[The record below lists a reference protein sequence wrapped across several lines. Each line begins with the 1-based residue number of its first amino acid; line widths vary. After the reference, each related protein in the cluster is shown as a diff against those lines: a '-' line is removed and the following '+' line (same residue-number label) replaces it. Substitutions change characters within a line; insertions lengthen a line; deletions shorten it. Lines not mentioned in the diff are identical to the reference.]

1 MTDEQIWQAPGQSAA
16 AAAPHWGGYAPP
28 PGGPAWTPPPKPG
41 LVPLRP
47 LGFGTLLF
55 APFQVLR
62 RNPKATFGSALII
75 VGAFSFLTFVVTGLA
90 SWLAFSRIDSASSD
104 DEAVVTA
111 GSIAFIVLSV
121 LVSLAVSLVG
131 SAFLQGLVVLEAAR
145 ATLGEKLTLG
155 QVWRATLPRLWALT
169 RWILLISGAIT
180 VPLVL
185 VTGGVVALI
194 VLGGT
199 VGLVVGIVVAVAAFL
214 LLVVAG
220 AWLGTKL
227 SIVPSVIVLEN
238 SSVRVAI
245 VRSWRLT
252 DGFFWRTLGAEFLV
266 ATILGFATQI
276 VSAPISFLLPMVG
289 FIVDPNSTGAGI
301 GVLIALYVLSI
312 AVSVVLGA
320 VTSVVQSA
328 LVALIYIDL
337 RMRKEGLDLDL
348 ARFVEDRQAGRAT
361 VSDPYSVQRFS
372 GPSPA

>member
-1 MTDEQIWQAPGQSAA
+1 M
-16 AAAPHWGGYAPP
+16 
-28 PGGPAWTPPPKPG
+28 
-41 LVPLRP
+41 PLRP

-121 LVSLAVSLVG
+121 LISLAVSLVG

-289 FIVDPNSTGAGI
+289 FIVDPNGTGAGI

>member
-1 MTDEQIWQAPGQSAA
+1 MTDEQIWQAPGQSGAA
-16 AAAPHWGGYAPP
+16 TPQWGGYAPP

-47 LGFGTLLF
+47 LGFGTLLL

-75 VGAFSFLTFVVTGLA
+75 LGAFSFLSFVVMGLA
-90 SWLAFSRIDSASSD
+90 SWFAFSRIDSASSD

-121 LVSLAVSLVG
+121 LVSLAISLVG

-155 QVWRATLPRLWALT
+155 QVWRATFPRLWALT
-169 RWILLISGAIT
+169 RWVLLITVAIL

-185 VTGGVVALI
+185 ITGGVVALI
-194 VLGGT
+194 ALGGT
-199 VGLVVGIVVAVAAFL
+199 VGLIVGIGVAVVAFIL
-214 LLVVAG
+214 LLVAG

-238 SSVRVAI
+238 ASVRTAI

-276 VSAPISFLLPMVG
+276 VSTPISFLLPLVG
-289 FIVDPNSTGAGI
+289 FIVDPNGTGEGI
-301 GVLIALYVLSI
+301 AVLIGMYVLSI

-361 VSDPYSVQRFS
+361 VADPYSMQWRA
-372 GPSPA
+372 GPASA